1 MAGVGRMFKTQ
12 VSLKSWLP
20 ALQQQTKDNAIVAL
34 WNAGMQIKEVARLMA
49 PRETGAMMNSIALV
63 ARHKSQY
70 GGAVMA
76 AGRFRPGVA
85 VQTAPIPMKDE
96 VYIVPVVGY
105 AGHVEYGT
113 MFSRQQAFL
122 TPAVRAVGKR
132 VLPKEFGAEI
142 FGKYKSRPP
151 LIKRWVF

>member
-1 MAGVGRMFKTQ
+1 MAGAGRFFRTEI
-12 VSLKSWLP
+12 SLKSWLP
-20 ALQQQTKDNAIVAL
+20 ALEQQTKDNAIVAL

-70 GGAVMA
+70 SGATMMA
-76 AGRFRPGVA
+76 MRHRPGVA
-85 VQTAPIPMKDE
+85 VQPSPVAGKDE

-105 AGHVEYGT
+105 AGHVEFGT
-113 MFSRQQAFL
+113 STTPQQAFL
-122 TPAVRAVGKR
+122 TPAVHAVGKR

-151 LIKRWVF
+151 KIKRWIF